1 MNKII
6 CDICGTKYPDT
17 ADQCPICGYANS
29 AVAGGATIASEIEDN
44 FLEDIIQE
52 PRTKVKGG
60 RFSRNNV
67 RKRGVPVTDDETEE
81 DEELDE
87 ETEVEDEE
95 VITEEKDFE
104 TEIEEEEEEEEPRK
118 KSGIFLNILLT
129 LVILALL
136 CVSGYIFVEYFMPN
150 LLESKLPEAP
160 TEPSTV
166 VTEAPETEEPTVP
179 CAELVLDE
187 TDIELTEIGQ
197 MYLLNVAVNPADT
210 TDELSFASSNEA
222 VVTVNEEGRV
232 TVVGEGEATVTIV
245 CGTQEITCSISVVLP
260 TEEPTELP
268 TEEATEAPTEE
279 TTGATEEPTEAPTEA
294 PATADPSVKLEINGN
309 TDVTFR
315 GKNLTFTFKLK
326 NGLKNE
332 DVTWRSENEA
342 VCTIDET
349 GTLKTTGR
357 GTTNVVVR
365 YGDQEVIII
374 VRVKY

>member
-17 ADQCPICGYANS
+17 AEQCPICGYANA
-29 AVAGGATIASEIEDN
+29 AVAATVATEIEDN
-44 FLEDIIQE
+44 FLENIIQE
-52 PRTKVKGG
+52 PRSKVKGG
-60 RFSRNNV
+60 RFSKTNV
-67 RKRGVPVTDDETEE
+67 RKRGVPVGEEEEELEEETEMDEEEEETEE
-81 DEELDE
+81 
-87 ETEVEDEE
+87 ET
-95 VITEEKDFE
+95 FE
-104 TEIEEEEEEEEPRK
+104 SEQVEEEEEEEPRK
-118 KSGIFLNILLT
+118 KGGILLNILLT

-136 CVSGYIFVEYFMPN
+136 CVSGYIFVEYFLPN
-150 LLESKLPEAP
+150 LLDSNETLAP
-160 TEPSTV
+160 TDPPV
-166 VTEAPETEEPTVP
+166 VQTEAPETEEPTVP

-210 TDELSFASSNEA
+210 TDTLTFASSNEN

-232 TVVGEGEATVTIV
+232 TVVGEGDATVTIV
-245 CGTQEITCSISVVLP
+245 CGTQEIACSISVVLP
-260 TEEPTELP
+260 TEAPTELP
-268 TEEATEAPTEE
+268 TEEATQAPTEE
-279 TTGATEEPTEAPTEA
+279 TTDATEEPTEATEAPTEA
-294 PATADPSVKLEINGN
+294 PSAADPDVKLEINGN
-309 TDVTFR
+309 TDVTFK

-365 YGDQEVIII
+365 YGDQEVIIV